1 MNKLSVLI
9 VGLLLSLTANAN
21 LSFQEIRTASKDIL
35 VVFFKS
41 DTIYIDE
48 VYISNHSQWK
58 LNGKSVKS
66 ISKFVTESNKCDHYI
81 YLGVPDLVN
90 GNSYTLETPYE
101 TFSFTFKDT
110 DIFCESIKTNQVGYS
125 ALSDVRYAN
134 FAIWT
139 GDGGVKRI
147 EGELPAYSVY
157 EEATGKKI
165 ASGVLVRIGEDI
177 SSGDFV
183 YRIDLSDVP
192 AGGPYKITV
201 NGYGSSYPFGV
212 GGDFSRRLGH
222 TSFRSLY
229 HQRCGIQ
236 IMWPYAWNIR
246 MKPCHEIVYQTYA
259 PIAEARLKVEGTE
272 PTIRVWGGYHDAGDA
287 DRRTYHMDVTS
298 TLLTTFEAFP
308 QYFTDDQFNIPDIFD
323 ENYYII
329 GKGNGI
335 PDIIDEAAWGA
346 MFWEY
351 FQEESGEIPW
361 GTETL
366 GYSPFTT
373 YDKEDHLFGSE
384 RIDPRTAAWASGMF
398 MHLARVIEPYRP
410 ERTRELVERAEKA
423 FKAAGE
429 NITPNHRMY
438 YSVEKY
444 LLTEDESAHAYIK
457 EHADDVRELANTYN
471 QGTEAFANKA
481 WLVSYFYSYIIA
493 KNIPTDARVVK
504 IFTEALQATV
514 DKQMGYLEGNA
525 YPVGTPLNLRW
536 WGSNV
541 AQGQYSFPILM
552 LWRLNGEQKYINA
565 VSQMMDYALGLNPL
579 GKCFMTGLGFNRVH
593 NPHDRESAYTIEQ
606 GWGPRP
612 GILIF
617 GPGLVTNRG
626 KSHPAIVKNQT
637 PRERIYIDNRDA
649 ISQSE
654 FTIYQSLCFP
664 AAIYPVLAEGGKF
677 DESNNPFY
685 SR

>member
-41 DTIYIDE
+41 DTIDIDE
-48 VYISNHSQWK
+48 VDISNPSQWK

-66 ISKFVTESNKCDHYI
+66 ISKFATESNKCDHYI

-90 GNSYTLETPYE
+90 GNSYTLETPYG
-101 TFSFTFKDT
+101 TFAFTFKDT

-246 MKPCHEIVYQTYA
+246 MKPCHETVYQTYA
-259 PIAEARLKVEGTE
+259 PIAEASLKVEGTE
-272 PTIRVWGGYHDAGDA
+272 PTIKVWGGYHDAGDA

-438 YSVEKY
+438 YFVEKY
-444 LLTEDESAHAYIK
+444 LLTRDESAHAYIK

-664 AAIYPVLAEGGKF
+664 AAIYPVLAEGGKY

>member
-1 MNKLSVLI
+1 MKKLSLFLAW
-9 VGLLLSLTANAN
+9 LLLSVTAEAN
-21 LSFQEIRTASKDIL
+21 LTFHEIRTASKDVL

-41 DTIYIDE
+41 DTIFMDE
-48 VYISNHSQWK
+48 VNIASRSQWK
-58 LNGKSVKS
+58 LNGESVKS
-66 ISKFVTESNKCDHYI
+66 INRFVTESDKCDHYI
-81 YLGVPDLVN
+81 YLGVPDLIN
-90 GNSYTLETPYE
+90 GDSYTLETPHG
-101 TFSFTFKDT
+101 TFAFTFNDK

-125 ALSDVRYAN
+125 ALSNVRFAN

-139 GDGGVKRI
+139 GDGGTKMI

-157 EEATGKKI
+157 EEATGKEI
-165 ASGVLVRIGEDI
+165 FSGFLEEMGNDV

-183 YRIDLSDVP
+183 YRIDLSEVP

-201 NGYGSSYPFGV
+201 NGYGSSYLFGV

-222 TSFRSLY
+222 ISFRSLY

-246 MKPCHEIVYQTYA
+246 MKPCHEVIYQTYA
-259 PIAEARLKVEGTE
+259 PIGEARLHVEGTE
-272 PTIRVWGGYHDAGDA
+272 PTIKAWGGYHDAGDA
-287 DRRTYHMDVTS
+287 DRRTYHMIVTS

-308 QYFTDDQFNIPDIFD
+308 QYFTDDQFNIPDKFD
-323 ENYYII
+323 ENFYIV

-335 PDIIDEAAWGA
+335 PDVIDEAAWGA

-361 GTETL
+361 GTETM

-384 RIDPRTAAWASGMF
+384 KIDPRTAAWASGMF
-398 MHLARVIEPYRP
+398 MHLARIIKPYNP
-410 ERTRELVERAEKA
+410 DKTKELVERAEKA
-423 FKAAGE
+423 FKAAGD
-429 NITPNHRMY
+429 NITPNHEMY

-444 LLTEDESAHAYIK
+444 LLTGDESSHNYIK
-457 EHADDVRELANTYN
+457 EHAKDVMELANTYN
-471 QGTEAFANKA
+471 QRTEAFANRA
-481 WLVSYFYSYIIA
+481 WLVSYFYSYVIA
-493 KNIPTDARVVK
+493 KDRPTDASVVK
-504 IFTEALQATV
+504 IFKEALQTTA
-514 DKQMGYLEGNA
+514 DKQLEYLEGNS
-525 YPVGTPLNLRW
+525 YPLGTPLDLRW

-541 AQGQYSFPILM
+541 AQGQYSFPVLM
-552 LWRLNGEQKYINA
+552 QWRLNGEQKYIDA
-565 VSQMMDYALGLNPL
+565 VSQMMDYALGINPL

-617 GPGLVTNRG
+617 GPGLVTNSG
-626 KSHPAIVKNQT
+626 QCYPSIVRNET

-654 FTIYQSLCFP
+654 FTIYQSLCFS
-664 AAIYPVLAEGGKF
+664 AAIYPVLAAGGKY
-677 DESNNPFY
+677 DEANNPY
-685 SR
+685 ITQ